1 MINVS
6 SLSNIAI
13 ERRHH
18 DENVKKFIDSDPI
31 HESDLLR
38 DSAAANKNNTGTT
51 ANNLSEADSMRVQ
64 ASQKIN
70 LIPTVEEVSKKQED
84 EE

>member
-31 HESDLLR
+31 HESDLLT
-38 DSAAANKNNTGTT
+38 DSAANKNNTGIT
-51 ANNLSEADSMRVQ
+51 ANNLSEADSMKVQ

>member
-18 DENVKKFIDSDPI
+18 DENIKKFIDSDPI

-38 DSAAANKNNTGTT
+38 DSAANTSKTGTT

>member
-18 DENVKKFIDSDPI
+18 DENIKKFIDSDPI
-31 HESDLLR
+31 HESDLLI
-38 DSAAANKNNTGTT
+38 DSAANTSKTGTT
-51 ANNLSEADSMRVQ
+51 NNLSEADSMRVQ